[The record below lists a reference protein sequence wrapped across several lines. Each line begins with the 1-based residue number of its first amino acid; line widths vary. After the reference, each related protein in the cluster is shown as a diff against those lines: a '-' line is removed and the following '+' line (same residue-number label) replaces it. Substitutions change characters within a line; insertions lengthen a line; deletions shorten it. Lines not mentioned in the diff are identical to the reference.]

1 MKSSVFSNHP
11 SIIPISFLFGIV
23 TILILQFVWLSNSYN
38 MMKDELMDKCRQN
51 LREAIDDEL
60 YLRIEEREVKLRV
73 CSDYSNPSAESTFDN
88 TGTASSKDDINILL
102 QDLLTKMGS
111 PIKIE
116 KIDSL
121 FRTKIS
127 KHKLTNLNLKF
138 EIINDTL
145 PEENFSINKDSIKI
159 DGKYVPMTNSN
170 LNESQRK
177 DSISNN
183 IITARVT
190 PTEIIRLEITS
201 ISNAIIAKGKFIF
214 AISFLLCCLL
224 GLILY
229 NQYKKYKHNKQVLN
243 FLVSY
248 NSSIMHNILSP
259 INSILMLADHIQDD
273 HTETKKS
280 SLSYYITFFVEQ
292 CSILEKNIRQV
303 LTLARMGYT
312 NIKLNPKP
320 TPLKKFLSETFGFY
334 EIYVATKKKR
344 LDLSIRCEP
353 EDLFVDMDQAYMKS
367 VFANFIDNSIKYSS
381 SHVVFNVECTQIND
395 QVRIVITDNGFG
407 IPENN
412 LDDLFECFKRG
423 DSKSIDTQASF
434 GLGLSYIKDI
444 TEAHKGS
451 VTLNYTSEE
460 KGTQFTLLLPIRYES
475 I

>member
-1 MKSSVFSNHP
+1 MKSSVFSIHP
-11 SIIPISFLFGIV
+11 SILPISFLFGIV

-60 YLRIEEREVKLRV
+60 YLRIDSRNIKFSFDKKVQKTNNPKETDVLIGEVTK
-73 CSDYSNPSAESTFDN
+73 AEDVN
-88 TGTASSKDDINILL
+88 INL
-102 QDLLTKMGS
+102 QNFTKSVGLELDLDVL
-111 PIKIE
+111 
-116 KIDSL
+116 DSL
-121 FRTKIS
+121 LHTKIPKKS
-127 KHKLTNLNLKF
+127 KYNIRYSLSL
-138 EIINDTL
+138 IPDTL
-145 PEENFSINKDSIKI
+145 HLAIRNETLNGYKLLNFVNLDSTNRYDQVSENAI
-159 DGKYVPMTNSN
+159 YA
-170 LNESQRK
+170 R
-177 DSISNN
+177 
-183 IITARVT
+183 ITSYDVVKM
-190 PTEIIRLEITS
+190 EITS

-229 NQYKKYKHNKQVLN
+229 SQYKKYKHNKQVLN

-280 SLSYYITFFVEQ
+280 GLSYYITFFVEQ

-460 KGTQFTLLLPIRYES
+460 QGTQFTLLLPIRYES

>member
-11 SIIPISFLFGIV
+11 SILPISFLFGIV

-51 LREAIDDEL
+51 LREAIDDEV
-60 YLRIEEREVKLRV
+60 YMRI
-73 CSDYSNPSAESTFDN
+73 DN
-88 TGTASSKDDINILL
+88 TEKLEFKFMDNASSRSTDNIDYMGSFDKKEDLNLLL
-102 QDLLTKMGS
+102 QDLMISLGKRLDLNVV
-111 PIKIE
+111 
-116 KIDSL
+116 DSL
-121 FRTKIS
+121 LLIKNKNAYKHKIS
-127 KHKLTNLNLKF
+127 YELNVVQ
-138 EIINDTL
+138 DTL
-145 PEENFSINKDSIKI
+145 PEMQYSVIKEKKVKNVKLDS
-159 DGKYVPMTNSN
+159 TNRFDQIEGN
-170 LNESQRK
+170 TIR
-177 DSISNN
+177 
-183 IITARVT
+183 ARVSN
-190 PTEIIRLEITS
+190 TELIRMEITS
-201 ISNAIIAKGKFIF
+201 ISGTIFAKGKFIF

-259 INSILMLADHIQDD
+259 INSILMLADHIQDI

-280 SLSYYITFFVEQ
+280 SLSYYITFFIEQ

-334 EIYVATKKKR
+334 EIYVATKNKR

-353 EDLFVDMDQAYMKS
+353 EDLLVDMDQAYMKS

-381 SHVVFNVECTQIND
+381 SHVIFNVECTQIND
-395 QVRIVITDNGFG
+395 QVKIVITDNGFG

-412 LDDLFECFKRG
+412 LDDLFERFKRG
-423 DSKSIDTQASF
+423 DSKNIDTQASF

-451 VTLNYTSEE
+451 VTLNYTSEK
-460 KGTQFTLLLPIRYES
+460 KGTQFTLLLPIRHES

>member
-11 SIIPISFLFGIV
+11 GILPISFLFGII
-23 TILILQFVWLSNSYN
+23 TILILQFVWLTNSYN

-60 YLRIEEREVKLRV
+60 YLRIDSKNIKFSFEKEVQETN
-73 CSDYSNPSAESTFDN
+73 NPKETEVLIGEVTKAEDVN
-88 TGTASSKDDINILL
+88 INL
-102 QDLLTKMGS
+102 QNFTKSVGLELDLEVL
-111 PIKIE
+111 
-116 KIDSL
+116 DSL
-121 FRTKIS
+121 LHTKIPTKS
-127 KHKLTNLNLKF
+127 KYNIRYSLS
-138 EIINDTL
+138 IIPDTL
-145 PEENFSINKDSIKI
+145 HLAIKNETLNGYKLLNFVNLDSTNRYDLVSENAI
-159 DGKYVPMTNSN
+159 YA
-170 LNESQRK
+170 R
-177 DSISNN
+177 
-183 IITARVT
+183 ITSYDVVKM
-190 PTEIIRLEITS
+190 EITS

-259 INSILMLADHIQDD
+259 INSILILADHIQDD
-273 HTETKKS
+273 HSETRQS
-280 SLSYYITFFVEQ
+280 NLSYYITFFVEQ

-334 EIYVATKKKR
+334 EIYVATKNKH

-381 SHVVFNVECTQIND
+381 THVVFNVECTQIKD
-395 QVRIVITDNGFG
+395 RVQIIITDNGFG

-412 LDDLFECFKRG
+412 LDDLFERFKRG
-423 DSKSIDTQASF
+423 DSKNIDTQASF

-460 KGTQFTLLLPIRYES
+460 KGTQFTILLPIRQES
-475 I
+475 V